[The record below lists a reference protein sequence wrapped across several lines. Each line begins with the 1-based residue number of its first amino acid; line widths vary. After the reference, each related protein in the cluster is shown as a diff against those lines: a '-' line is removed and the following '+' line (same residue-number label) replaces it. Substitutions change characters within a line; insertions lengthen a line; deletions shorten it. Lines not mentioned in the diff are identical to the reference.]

1 MSPET
6 NKAIV
11 RHMLEKVW
19 NERRP
24 DLIEE
29 FYTENVIYHLVG
41 MSSKTGTESVRKT
54 VGTVL
59 DAYPDLQYTIDDE
72 IAEGDKVVSRWT
84 MNGMLHGEMIDIPA
98 SGKDVIQSGVTIFH
112 LSNARIDEFWFLS
125 DNPEWIQQLGIVPRD
140 GA

>member
-1 MSPET
+1 LSPET

-29 FYTENVIYHLVG
+29 FYTENVVYHLVG